1 MNTLHRRWTL
11 VAVALATFM
20 TYLDNNI
27 VNVALPAMQRELHL
41 SVAGLEWAVSAYIL
55 VFAGLLLV
63 GGRLADAFGLR
74 RLFLIGLTTFT
85 LASLAAGLSSSFD
98 LLMVSRAVQGL
109 GAALVTPAAFAVISA
124 TFTDPR
130 ERDAAVGVWSAV
142 GALALALGPLLGG
155 LISQHLSW
163 GWIFLINVPVGV
175 VTISLGAWAI
185 PESREAVKR
194 RLDLPGLAT
203 SSSAL
208 LTLTYALIEGPL
220 RGWSSPIIVGSLAVA
235 LLAGLVFVRVET
247 RSADPMVE
255 LSLFRNRVFAGG
267 SMALMMWAFG
277 LFGIYFFTSLYL
289 QNVLGFSPTKAG
301 LAFVPMAL
309 LIAVGAIASEPVAR
323 VIGAYRSVSVAM
335 ILMAMGIASMSLLG
349 NHASFLDL
357 MPSFAAIGMGGGL
370 TTSLNA
376 TVLGVMPSGQ
386 AGVASGIFNA
396 SREVAGLLGITVIG
410 GIISARQGFEQR
422 HGYSAASSYLS
433 GYRFGLLVAS
443 GLVALGGL
451 TAWSALRHSGSPT
464 LLGGAGDQGSSGHP
478 RLSRASESA

>member
-11 VAVALATFM
+11 IAVALATFM

-63 GGRLADAFGLR
+63 GGRLGDAFGLR
-74 RLFLIGLTTFT
+74 RLFLIGLTIFT
-85 LASLAAGLSSSFD
+85 LASLAAGLSSNFD
-98 LLMVSRAVQGL
+98 MLMVSRAVQGL

-130 ERDAAVGVWSAV
+130 ERNAAVGVWAAV

-155 LISQHLSW
+155 LISQHLTW
-163 GWIFLINVPVGV
+163 GWIFLINVPIGI
-175 VTISLGAWAI
+175 VTIALGALAI
-185 PESREAVKR
+185 PASRDAVNR
-194 RLDLPGLAT
+194 RLDLPGLA
-203 SSSAL
+203 SSAGAL
-208 LTLTYALIEGPL
+208 FSLTYALIEGPHF
-220 RGWSSPIIVGSLAVA
+220 GWSSLIIVGSLALA
-235 LLAGLVFVRVET
+235 LLAGLLFVYIET

-255 LSLFRNRVFAGG
+255 LSLFGNRVFAGG
-267 SMALMMWAFG
+267 SIALMMWAFG

-289 QNVLGFSPTKAG
+289 QNVLGFSPTRAG

-323 VIGAYRSVSVAM
+323 AIGAYRSVSAAM
-335 ILMAMGIASMSLLG
+335 IIMALGIASMSLLG
-349 NHASFLDL
+349 NHASFLAV

-376 TVLGVMPSGQ
+376 TVLGVMPTGQ

-410 GIISARQGFEQR
+410 GIVSARQGFELR
-422 HGYSAASSYLS
+422 HGHSVTSAFLS
-433 GYRFGLLVAS
+433 GYQSGLLVAAV
-443 GLVALGGL
+443 LVALGGL
-451 TAWSALRHSGSPT
+451 TAWSALRHSGTQTILATSW
-464 LLGGAGDQGSSGHP
+464 AGDTRAQ
-478 RLSRASESA
+478 SRV